1 MAVFLIFW
9 LTGRQQTRDNQS
21 VLTPMSHITSA
32 ALIGLDCTF
41 VKVEVDIAPGLPNFT
56 IVGLPD
62 AAVQE
67 SRERV
72 RAAIKN
78 SGLSFPR
85 TRVTINLAPA
95 DVKKVGPVYD
105 FPIAISILCAASVLV
120 PEPSFFEHSILIGE
134 LALDGTLRAV
144 TGILPMVI
152 KAKTDGYKKI
162 FLPPENTDEAALIQG
177 LEIIAVPSIAAFVAH
192 IKKEVSLT
200 PHQRIVS
207 KKNSV
212 ASYEVDFAHIRGQT
226 IAKRALEIAA
236 AGGHN
241 ILMSGPP
248 GAGKTLLARA
258 LPTILP
264 NLTEQ
269 EAIDITC
276 IWSVAGLLANN
287 HNLIQTRPFR
297 APHHSASAVALVG
310 GGGSPRPGEISLAHR
325 GVLFLDEIPEFSRHV
340 LDHLR
345 QPLEDGVVT
354 ISRAART
361 VQFPAQCMLVAAQ
374 NPCPCGHLTD
384 SKQPCTCSPG
394 QIMHYQKKLSGPLL
408 DRIDITIDVPALT
421 IDELTGKTTGEPSE
435 KIRDRVQMARETQQQ
450 RFQNQKHVANAEMTS
465 EEIKKFCVVTAS
477 AAEAL
482 KIAINTYHLS
492 ARGYHRT
499 LKLARTIADL
509 SNSAIIELSHL
520 AEALHYRPSP
530 NDT

>member
-1 MAVFLIFW
+1 MLN
-9 LTGRQQTRDNQS
+9 LS
-21 VLTPMSHITSA
+21 SA

-41 VKVEVDIAPGLPNFT
+41 VQVEVDIAPGLPNFT

-95 DVKKVGPVYD
+95 DVKKAGPSYD
-105 FPIAISILCAASVLV
+105 FPIAASILCAAGVFT
-120 PEPSFFEHSILIGE
+120 PEPSLFEDSILIGE
-134 LALDGTLRAV
+134 LALNGMLRPVA
-144 TGILPMVI
+144 GILPIAI
-152 KAKTDGYKKI
+152 KAKAEGCRRI
-162 FLPPENTDEAALIQG
+162 FLPPENADEASLIND

-192 IKKEVSLT
+192 ARKEQSIIPHERTHSTENNT
-200 PHQRIVS
+200 PV
-207 KKNSV
+207 
-212 ASYEVDFAHIRGQT
+212 YDVDFSHIRGQGM
-226 IAKRALEIAA
+226 AKRALEIAA

-264 NLTEQ
+264 RLTEQ

-276 IWSVAGLLANN
+276 IWSVAGLLTSGRG
-287 HNLIQTRPFR
+287 LLDTRPFR

-310 GGGSPRPGEISLAHR
+310 GGSLPRPGEISLAHR

-345 QPLEDGVVT
+345 QPLEDGRVT
-354 ISRAART
+354 ISRATRT

-374 NPCPCGHLTD
+374 NPCPCGHLAD
-384 SKQPCTCSPG
+384 PKRPCTCSPG
-394 QIMHYQKKLSGPLL
+394 QILNYQKKLSGPLL

-421 IDELTGKTTGEPSE
+421 VDELVGKQTSE
-435 KIRDRVQMARETQQQ
+435 TSSVIRERVQAAREVQQQ
-450 RFQNQKHVANAEMTS
+450 RFQNQKHVANAEMNS
-465 EEIKKFCVVTAS
+465 EEIKKHCPLTEA

-509 SNSAIIELSHL
+509 SHTTTIDLPHL
-520 AEALHYRPSP
+520 AEALHYRPQP
-530 NDT
+530 NQA